1 MWTFLFF
8 FPGAFCAC
16 QTPDRKLSKR
26 QNARYSF
33 VNFLKVVPPMRRSD
47 VFFSF
52 IHLCV
57 LLIGGSPA
65 LGQNLA
71 FDHLTPEDG
80 LSESTVLAITQ
91 DKEGFMW
98 FGTREGLN
106 RYDARNLKIFR
117 SENEAVGTLSDGFVY
132 ALLSDR
138 HGRLWVGTRNGLNQ
152 FERESETFD
161 AIFSQPGNHRS
172 LSDNTVTALMEAQD
186 GSIWIGTRNGLNLL
200 VESDS
205 ISFIRFMQQPD
216 SESSLVNDD
225 IHSIY
230 QDREGIIWIG
240 TSNGISRLEYKD
252 HRRYN
257 FRSFQ
262 LPQEKGRYEK
272 NNSVN
277 CFGEDAYGR
286 LILGTERT
294 GLLFIDKRTFE
305 FASLPSDAGVGSRA
319 VRSIITDPSGNFWI
333 GTIGGL
339 FIANHNFTQFK
350 RYRTVHHD
358 PTSLSDNSI
367 RSIFYDRDGSFWV
380 GTFHGGINM
389 YSPFAKQ
396 FRHLNPRLKGQRMNI
411 KVASAMTTDER
422 GNYWVSTEGNGL
434 FFMDPE
440 LNVRAH
446 FKHEADDLNS
456 LSHDNVKCLLLE
468 EGKGIWIGT
477 IKGLD
482 YYDFARQE
490 FIHFKSDAQGVNALP
505 DDVIYDLAKDAQG
518 NLWVATYFGGLARV
532 NSERRVVEKI
542 YSHDPRN
549 PRSLSSQVVTRVFLD
564 PQQDVW
570 VGTATGLDKLEVDGS
585 FKRVFPGETN
595 PELGNRYV
603 TAIFQD
609 SRQRLWIG
617 TRHTGLYL
625 LSKDEK
631 SYEHFSF
638 TDGLPGNSIYALQ
651 EDKGGFIWISTENGL
666 SRFDPQTATF
676 KKYDRS
682 DGLVCQEFNF
692 NSYHRDE
699 KGYFY
704 FGGYNGVAWFHPDSI
719 RENRVVPAVKFTD
732 VKLFNKSVRP
742 DHESGVITSIAN
754 GEMQLEFRH
763 HQNIFSVEFA
773 VLNYINASKNR
784 FAYKLEGFEDDW
796 NFVTEPRATYMNL
809 APGTYK
815 LLVKGANNDDIWNT
829 TAQVAHIRVLPPI
842 WKTWWAYAAY
852 GCVFL
857 LLLFGWARLNRK
869 QLVLRHELE
878 LEHLEKVKQDELH
891 TAKLNF
897 FTNVAHEIRTPVTLI
912 SSPIEHLLESGL
924 QDEQVR
930 KELIVVKN
938 STDRLMR
945 LLNQLL
951 DFQKQETGN
960 VMLKVSKGNVVT
972 FLKDIVDSF
981 REYATSRKV
990 CLKFNVAR
998 PEVVLWFDREEL
1010 SKVFFNLL
1018 VNGLKFTPGGGEVS
1032 VSICESA
1039 GALSDQHFV
1048 EIIIEDNGLGISPD
1062 QIEKIFHRFYQAENT
1077 GVQDAGFGIGLAL
1090 SKGVIDLHH
1099 GTISVESREA
1109 TAHESGFTRFTI
1121 KLQTGNKHFQPC
1133 EITED
1138 QIGAA
1143 IEAEDELHLFPV
1155 DVQAGSGGEKPLI
1168 LLVEDSDEIRTYM
1181 SGILAPRYEVL
1192 GASNGLEG
1200 LAVAFDRLPD
1210 LIISDIMMPLMN
1222 GVELVRKLKGDA
1234 RTSHIPTILLT
1245 ARQAVNHQVEGLQT
1259 GADDYLT
1266 KPFNRNVL
1274 LVKIQNHLA
1283 IRARLK
1289 EKYSRMVT
1297 LQPNDHQVDDPDEQ
1311 FLQRLM
1317 KILEE
1322 NLNDS
1327 EFNVSRLA
1335 KEIGMSR
1342 PVLFRK
1348 TKMLTGFS
1356 VIDLLRD
1363 IRLKKAEMLLRQKK
1377 MTISEVAFSV
1387 GFSDPKYFSKAF
1399 RNQYGKSPSQY
1410 VEETP

>member
-1 MWTFLFF
+1 MRFRLLFF
-8 FPGAFCAC
+8 CVTQLCFLIHDSAPAIG
-16 QTPDRKLSKR
+16 QT
-26 QNARYSF
+26 
-33 VNFLKVVPPMRRSD
+33 
-47 VFFSF
+47 
-52 IHLCV
+52 
-57 LLIGGSPA
+57 
-65 LGQNLA
+65 LA
-71 FDHLTPEDG
+71 FDHLTSEEG

-91 DKEGFMW
+91 DAEGFMW

-106 RYDARNLKIFR
+106 RYDARSVKVFR
-117 SENEAVGTLSDGFVY
+117 SDREAAGSLSDSFVY
-132 ALLSDR
+132 ALLSDKR
-138 HGRLWVGTRNGLNQ
+138 GRLWVGTRNGLNLFDKRSAT
-152 FERESETFD
+152 FEG
-161 AIFSQPGNHRS
+161 IFSLPGDPHS
-172 LSDNTVTALMEAQD
+172 LSDNTVTALLEARD
-186 GSIWIGTRNGLNLL
+186 GSTWVGTRNGLNLL
-200 VESDS
+200 VEKDS
-205 ISFIRFMQQPD
+205 MSFIRFMHKPD
-216 SESSLVNDD
+216 FGNSLVNDD
-225 IHSIY
+225 VHSIY

-240 TSNGISRLEYKD
+240 TSGGVSRLDYKGPD
-252 HRRYN
+252 RYA
-257 FRSFQ
+257 FRSFT
-262 LPQEKGRYEK
+262 LPQEEGRYEK

-286 LILGTERT
+286 LILGTERS

-305 FASLPSDAGVGSRA
+305 YTYLSGDAGIGSRA

-339 FIANHNFTQFK
+339 FIANHNFTQLR
-350 RYRTVHHD
+350 RYRTVHQD

-389 YSPFAKQ
+389 YSPFGKQ

-422 GNYWVSTEGNGL
+422 DNYWIATEGNGL
-434 FFMDPE
+434 FFVDPQ

-446 FKHEADDLNS
+446 FRHEAENDNS

-482 YYDFARQE
+482 YYDFDRKE
-490 FIHFKSDAQGVNALP
+490 FIHFRNDAQGANALP
-505 DDVIYDLAKDAQG
+505 DDVIYDLAKDGQG

-532 NSERRVVEKI
+532 NSERRMVGKI
-542 YSHDPRN
+542 YSHDSRN

-564 PQQDVW
+564 AQQNVW
-570 VGTATGLDKLEVDGS
+570 VGTATGLDRLEVDGS
-585 FKRVFPGETN
+585 FRRVFPGESN
-595 PELGNRYV
+595 SELGNRYI

-631 SYEHFSF
+631 SYEHFSL

-651 EDKGGFIWISTENGL
+651 EDKRGFIWISTENGL
-666 SRFDPQTATF
+666 SRFDPQTVTF

-682 DGLVCQEFNF
+682 DGLFCKEFNF
-692 NSYHRDE
+692 NSYHRDK

-742 DHESGVITSIAN
+742 DDENGVITAIADT
-754 GEMQLEFRH
+754 EMKLEFRH
-763 HQNIFSVEFA
+763 DQNIFSVEFA

-784 FAYKLEGFEDDW
+784 FAYKLEGFENAW
-796 NFVTEPRATYMNL
+796 NYVNEPRATYMNL
-809 APGTYK
+809 APGAYK
-815 LLVKGANNDDIWNT
+815 LLVKGANNDDIWNER
-829 TAQVAHIRVLPPI
+829 AQVAHIRVLPPV
-842 WKTWWAYAAY
+842 WKTWWAYASYCSA
-852 GCVFL
+852 FL

-869 QLVLRHELE
+869 QLMLRHELQ
-878 LEHLEKVKQDELH
+878 LEHLEKIKQDELH

-924 QDEQVR
+924 QDQQVR

-960 VMLKVSKGNVVT
+960 VLLKVSKGNVVA
-972 FLKDIVDSF
+972 FLKDVVESF

-990 CLKFNVAR
+990 LLKFTAAR
-998 PEVVLWFDREEL
+998 PEVELWFDREEL

-1018 VNGLKFTPGGGEVS
+1018 VNALKFTPGGGEVNVS
-1032 VSICESA
+1032 VCAPQESEE
-1039 GALSDQHFV
+1039 ALSDQRFV
-1048 EIIIEDNGLGISPD
+1048 EIIIEDNGLGIAPD
-1062 QIEKIFHRFYQAENT
+1062 QMEKIFHRFYQAENT

-1090 SKGVIDLHH
+1090 SKGIIDLHH
-1099 GTISVESREA
+1099 GAISVESREA
-1109 TAHESGFTRFTI
+1109 TAHESGFTRFTL
-1121 KLQTGNKHFQPC
+1121 KLQTGNKHFQPSQ
-1133 EITED
+1133 ITED
-1138 QIGAA
+1138 HVDVA
-1143 IEAEDELHLFPV
+1143 IDAEDEFHLFPV
-1155 DVQAGSGGEKPLI
+1155 DAQARSTGEKPLI
-1168 LLVEDSDEIRTYM
+1168 LLVEDNDEIRTYM
-1181 SGILAPRYEVL
+1181 SGILTPQYEVL
-1192 GASNGLEG
+1192 EARNGSEG

-1234 RTSHIPTILLT
+1234 RTSHIPAILLT
-1245 ARQAVNHQVEGLQT
+1245 ARQTVNHQVEGLQT

-1266 KPFNRNVL
+1266 KPFNRSVL

-1297 LQPNDHQVDDPDEQ
+1297 LQPNDHPVADPDEQ

-1327 EFNVSRLA
+1327 EFNVTRLA

-1363 IRLKKAEMLLRQKK
+1363 VRLKKAEMLLRQKK
-1377 MTISEVAFSV
+1377 MTISEVAFTV

-1410 VEETP
+1410 IEETP